1 VTNGESAGVRDGEQC
16 ALVLMDY
23 QDNTLGNVFEQDR
36 RVIEL
41 NVRTLAA
48 VKDVY
53 ETYFGEL
60 APLKLTPQYQD
71 PIPLLKASA
80 AGNA

>member
-1 VTNGESAGVRDGEQC
+1 MLTEWFRDLTSP
-16 ALVLMDY
+16 AA
-23 QDNTLGNVFEQDR
+23 
-36 RVIEL
+36 
-41 NVRTLAA
+41 AA

-80 AGNA
+80 AGSA